1 MAGTALRVVLVRPK
15 SSGNVGSVARAMK
28 NFGMS
33 DLVLVA
39 PRRFRRF
46 PADAMAVH
54 GRALLDSMRVVDTL
68 ADAIADCG
76 WVIGTTCRPG
86 LYRER
91 TRTPREIAPEILSVG
106 SKNRVALVF
115 GPEDTG
121 LANDDVKLCH
131 ELVTIPTSPD
141 YTSLNVSQAAL
152 LCLYEV
158 HAAARGK
165 GTEPALASSS
175 RLELMYGRLRDALVA
190 IGFLPE
196 SNPEHILF
204 GIRRMFGRAR
214 LQERDV
220 RIWLGIARQI
230 EWFATGGREVIA
242 RKRAEGKRAR

>member
-1 MAGTALRVVLVRPK
+1 MAGTSLRVVLVRPK

-54 GRALLDSMRVVDTL
+54 GRELLDSMRTVETL
-68 ADAIADCG
+68 ADAVADCG
-76 WVIGTTCRPG
+76 WVVGTTCRPG

-91 TRTPREIAPEILSVG
+91 ARTPREIAAELHAVAA
-106 SKNRVALVF
+106 KNRVALVF

-121 LANDDVKLCH
+121 ISNDDLKLCH
-131 ELVTIPTSPD
+131 ELVTIPTSPA
-141 YTSLNVSQAAL
+141 YASLNVSQAAL
-152 LCLYEV
+152 LFLYEV
-158 HAAARGK
+158 H
-165 GTEPALASSS
+165 LAGRSS
-175 RLELMYGRLRDALVA
+175 RAEPTLATSARLERMYGRLRDALVA

-196 SNPEHILF
+196 TNPEHILF

-220 RIWLGIARQI
+220 RIWLGVARQI

-242 RKRAEGKRAR
+242 KKRAEGKRAR